1 MAKKTKSL
9 ALLDATENTVEAV
22 ENKLMSMIEE
32 KKFDINPNYSMSNAL
47 KSAWLILQE
56 TEDKAGKNALEVCTK
71 DSVYNA
77 LLDMIFQNLSPAKKQ
92 CYFIVRGKKLCCDKS
107 YFGAVAAT
115 KAAVPNIVDV
125 FANTIN
131 KGDTFKF
138 EKSLETGLTK
148 ITVHE
153 TSLENLDNDII
164 AAYAIVVREGKPN
177 YIEIMTMKQIKSA
190 WNMGAMKGDS
200 KAHRNFAS
208 EMAKKTVI
216 NRAVKMFLNSS
227 SDANSLVVESFNRS
241 NDDEYEIVDDPKE
254 EKKEQANSKPLDFKK
269 EDVVEIEVEE
279 VEQETP
285 FANLE
290 DDDEAPDWTK

>member
-22 ENKLMSMIEE
+22 ENKLMGMIEE

-115 KAAVPNIVDV
+115 KAAVPDIVDV
-125 FANTIN
+125 FASTIN